1 MIFEEFDIENSDGFD
16 QEQDKEESEN
26 LFVIDNDEKAEWA
39 IEKLKDLKDEYER
52 ILALANAKMDEL
64 QAKITR
70 EQEKYE
76 KDKQFFE
83 ILLTKYLESVKCKT
97 TKSGTKTYQLISGKL
112 TKKPKGIEYKK
123 DNDTLLIWLKNTNH
137 KEFIKTK
144 EDINWLDLKK
154 QITVNGDSCIIADT
168 GELIEGISACETEG
182 KFEVKFE

>member
-97 TKSGTKTYQLISGKL
+97 TKSGTKSTFTELEPDIS
-112 TKKPKGIEYKK
+112 T
-123 DNDTLLIWLKNTNH
+123 T
-137 KEFIKTK
+137 
-144 EDINWLDLKK
+144 
-154 QITVNGDSCIIADT
+154 
-168 GELIEGISACETEG
+168 
-182 KFEVKFE
+182 